1 MQAHDPPKQEASL
14 LARYRKDRVFS
25 KTELFGTY
33 AERLVR
39 KHVMLQFDVQRGHP
53 VLDEEERLLREST
66 SEIREYLLKS
76 NVRWPMPWHTA
87 KVVVVQFVR
96 KACKDRLQDHDLDEE
111 VEEAVL
117 EGIYREDFETLF
129 PPTWFDA

>member
-1 MQAHDPPKQEASL
+1 MQAQNPPPREASL

-39 KHVMLQFDVQRGHP
+39 KHVMLQFGVQEGHP
-53 VLDEEERLLREST
+53 VLEEEERLLREST
-66 SEIREYLLKS
+66 SEIREYLSKS
-76 NVRWPMPWHTA
+76 KVKWPIPWHTA

-96 KACKDRLQDHDLDEE
+96 KACKDRLQDHELEE
-111 VEEAVL
+111 DAEEAVL
-117 EGIYREDFETLF
+117 ESVYREDFETLF
-129 PPTWFDA
+129 PPSWFDA